1 MRCIGLVQ
9 RPRVTVTQA
18 IIQAYDTHTVFH
30 GTDGALPAEEFLL
43 RLHPCSLEPCL
54 SKTQKTLHAVHSQVM
69 LCMGILRVAG
79 WLKICRSRPCYR
91 GCQQLLARQG
101 QPHVLRYCSLT
112 SCAAGVAAQGCR
124 YTNAHHVLPSC
135 VLWVWLGHPHALR
148 MPTLRRRSGI
158 ASRDLLGNTESR
170 PVYNQDL
177 SFYLIQRC
185 IRPNA

>member
-43 RLHPCSLEPCL
+43 KLHPCSLERCL

-69 LCMGILRVAG
+69 LCMGISRVAG
-79 WLKICRSRPCYR
+79 WLKICRSRPSYR
-91 GCQQLLARQG
+91 GCQQLPAQQG
-101 QPHVLRYCSLT
+101 QATCPEVLLPDFLCYRCSCT
-112 SCAAGVAAQGCR
+112 RVQ
-124 YTNAHHVLPSC
+124 THNTHHVLPSC
-135 VLWVWLGHPHALR
+135 VLWVWLGHAHALR
-148 MPTLRRRSGI
+148 MPMLRRRSGI
-158 ASRDLLGNTESR
+158 ASLGNTESR

-185 IRPNA
+185 IRPDA